1 MHRTLISLAAIFCLF
16 SLALLPGIPAATA
29 ASRSPKQETTQ
40 PDIDASRL
48 EKKIHDIINRE
59 RKDAG
64 LPALGWNRELQRIA
78 RDYSRDMATR
88 NFFSHYSP
96 EGQSFSKRYR
106 KAGFSCAVRTD
117 PRTTSLGGEN
127 IALSYLYNGF
137 GQREGKRFTDWKTEE
152 QIAAAVVKQWMA
164 SAGHRKNILS
174 RDFLQEG
181 IGCHI
186 SQDGTVLI
194 TENFC

>member
-1 MHRTLISLAAIFCLF
+1 MQRTLLSLAAIFCLF
-16 SLALLPGIPAATA
+16 SLALLPGISPATA
-29 ASRSPKQETTQ
+29 ASRSPRQTTAQ
-40 PDIDASRL
+40 PDIDVSRL
-48 EKKIHDIINRE
+48 EMKIHDRINRE

-64 LPALGWNRELQRIA
+64 LPALAWNRKLQGIA

-88 NFFSHYSP
+88 NFFSHYCP
-96 EGQSFSKRYR
+96 EGQSFSKRYQ
-106 KAGFSCAVRTD
+106 KAGFNCAVRTGL
-117 PRTTSLGGEN
+117 RTTSLGGEN
-127 IALSYLYNGF
+127 IALQYLYSSF
-137 GQREGKRFTDWKTEE
+137 GQRDGKRFTNWKTEE
-152 QIAAAVVKQWMA
+152 QIAAEVVRQWMA

-181 IGCHI
+181 IGCHL